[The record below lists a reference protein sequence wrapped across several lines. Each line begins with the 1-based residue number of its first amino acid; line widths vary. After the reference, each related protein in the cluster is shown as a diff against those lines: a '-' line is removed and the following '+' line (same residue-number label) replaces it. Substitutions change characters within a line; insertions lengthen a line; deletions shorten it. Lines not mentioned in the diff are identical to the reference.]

1 MADLILAL
9 VIIVVG
15 GCAAELVRMSFRRQL
30 LTPVRAERQVSAAP
44 AGRVAP

>member
-30 LTPVRAERQVSAAP
+30 LTPVRAERPVSAVRT
-44 AGRVAP
+44 GQVAP